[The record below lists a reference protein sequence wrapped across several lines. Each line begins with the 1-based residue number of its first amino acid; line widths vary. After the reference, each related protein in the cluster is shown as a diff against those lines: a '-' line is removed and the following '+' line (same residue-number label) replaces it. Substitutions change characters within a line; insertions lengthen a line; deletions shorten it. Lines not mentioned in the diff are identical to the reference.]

1 MKILVI
7 TVVSII
13 LLLFLGWP
21 TEDSTIEEEVE
32 VQLHNSETLQD
43 SALIILKEIHDTNDS
58 LLMKHFN

>member
-21 TEDSTIEEEVE
+21 TENATIEEEVE